1 MYPMNNQISLCIR
14 SVWSDS
20 SLSAWRNFAFLAAVH
35 RLIWIF
41 TGHMFEATFSDVLF
55 PVLCCAVPF
64 VLFLSKVNKV
74 LLENKIFKKKIQN
87 KNLTT
92 YLCLL
97 AKSPFCVFF
106 FGDQEVAALS
116 PSRCGNI
123 LSWRLIMKY
132 FLQSFSPFL
141 WFKKGSCQFLV
152 KKCAQVL
159 VNRLED

>member
-106 FGDQEVAALS
+106 FLVIRRLQLWAHLGVATFFHGDWSWNIFYSHSL
-116 PSRCGNI
+116 PSSDSRKAVVSFWWKNVH
-123 LSWRLIMKY
+123 KY
-132 FLQSFSPFL
+132 WLT
-141 WFKKGSCQFLV
+141 
-152 KKCAQVL
+152 A
-159 VNRLED
+159 